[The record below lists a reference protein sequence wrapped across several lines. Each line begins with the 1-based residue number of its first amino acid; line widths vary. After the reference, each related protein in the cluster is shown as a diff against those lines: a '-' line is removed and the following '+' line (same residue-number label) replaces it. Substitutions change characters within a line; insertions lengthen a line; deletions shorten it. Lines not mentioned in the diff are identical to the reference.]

1 MAKFIDKTTND
12 VVEVPTFKIRFDKK
26 VGLIYVDE
34 FGEQLKGVGGIPL
47 TPEKV
52 EFSGCPTQLK
62 FKSSSDAD
70 KRFVLQKRSQEDYK
84 KNIEER
90 KQHLQGKAIE
100 QLRDIGG
107 VKRKN
112 RK

>member
-1 MAKFIDKTTND
+1 MVKFIDKTTND
-12 VVEVPTFKIRFDKK
+12 VVEVPNFKIRFDKK

-47 TPEKV
+47 APEKV
-52 EFSGCPTQLK
+52 EFNGCPTQLK
-62 FKSSSDAD
+62 FKSSSDVD
-70 KRFVLQKRSQEDYK
+70 KRRTLQKRSHEDYK
-84 KNIEER
+84 KNVEER

-100 QLRDIGG
+100 QLKGIVG
-107 VKRKN
+107 VKEKN